1 MKEKLI
7 TVLQF
12 IALGAAGAFI
22 GLIFGPA
29 APSKAHGLDIPL

>member
-22 GLIFGPA
+22 VWCFARELI
-29 APSKAHGLDIPL
+29 KY

>member
-12 IALGAAGAFI
+12 IALGAIGAFI
-22 GLIFGPA
+22 GWRFASELI
-29 APSKAHGLDIPL
+29 KY